1 MKTTLSVLLLATISS
16 GAIAAPQAQR
26 GPSTK
31 AEVLQLVSGRVP
43 GSVVAETV
51 LRNGISFEPTEE
63 VLSEFRNAGAT
74 DDVIKAMRESWRWE
88 SKKPLSEK
96 DILELLAEHMPAQR
110 IFNLIEQRQIGFEP
124 TDECLQGLRS
134 NGAGAE
140 LIDALRASPRRPFSK
155 DYLLQLLA
163 DQEDAGRIGRGVE
176 QRGINFDPSEEDLS
190 KLRAAGASETLLQAI
205 QGARRVKAAYVSC
218 PPVVRTTPVF
228 AGPVDTNTVVTD
240 LTCFDRVLIEEKD
253 SGKPGI
259 DKVFLADGREGF
271 VQDSYLRNSIPRGH
285 TSAPVPTYRPDPP
298 YTPQAR
304 HAKRQGTVTLM
315 IVVDSQGNVT
325 DARETSKPLGG
336 GLDEKAIETV
346 KTWKFKPATRDGV
359 PIPVRVIVEVT
370 FRLFR

>member
-1 MKTTLSVLLLATISS
+1 MI
-16 GAIAAPQAQR
+16 
-26 GPSTK
+26 
-31 AEVLQLVSGRVP
+31 AEV
-43 GSVVAETV
+43 V

-96 DILELLAEHMPAQR
+96 DILELLAEHMPVQR
-110 IFNLIEQRQIGFEP
+110 IINLIEQRRIGFEP

-134 NGAGAE
+134 NGAKAE

-228 AGPVDTNTVVTD
+228 ASPTDTNAVVTD

-253 SGKPGI
+253 SGKAGI

-271 VQDSYLRNSIPRGH
+271 VQDSYLRNSTPRGH
-285 TSAPVPTYRPDPP
+285 TTAPVPTYRPEPP
-298 YTPQAR
+298 YTPKAR
-304 HAKRQGTVTLM
+304 HDRIQGMVALL
-315 IVVDSQGNVT
+315 IVIDAQGNVT
-325 DARETSKPLGG
+325 DVRETSKPLGE

-346 KTWKFKPATRDGV
+346 KTWKFKPAARDGV
-359 PIPVRVIVEVT
+359 PVPVRVIVEVT